1 MNKPVQYITFVED
14 KFSADEIEN
23 LGSFL
28 ETNGLAGT
36 EMFMNYDCNRSQ
48 DLTFPSPSEK
58 AKVVE
63 KYRNRFVKR
72 VHCSYWAYPTSFLNK
87 IHYHEFLDRLGG
99 EDGIRRS
106 YGDLTG
112 DHMFERWLQEYELA
126 CELGAQA
133 YVFHVIDYAA
143 IDGAWEFTITREQ
156 VLDAMVRMVQEFL
169 LRLQKRGL
177 LSETSPVI
185 ELENAGWGLEY
196 GAQRCEDFAEI
207 FRQIYDP
214 FDKVRIGWDLNHLL
228 HAIGKT
234 QDGKGARFMLQPF
247 EITSRMQRLE
257 EEFGSN
263 PKLFAEKWVEM
274 NILDPAVIRK
284 TNCLHLSDCELK
296 TTEYFR
302 NGRLQGEYGNK
313 IDSLQTRDEK
323 EEYGVGIVLDRY
335 DSHVPLGDE
344 TGVYTAPAL
353 RRWIE
358 CLMQENKNF
367 VLLHELKNSSPAL
380 ATLRQQMDFLWE

>member
-1 MNKPVQYITFVED
+1 M
-14 KFSADEIEN
+14 
-23 LGSFL
+23 
-28 ETNGLAGT
+28 
-36 EMFMNYDCNRSQ
+36 
-48 DLTFPSPSEK
+48 
-58 AKVVE
+58 
-63 KYRNRFVKR
+63 
-72 VHCSYWAYPTSFLNK
+72 NK

-177 LSETSPVI
+177 LSATSPVI

-234 QDGKGARFMLQPF
+234 EDGKGARFMLQPF